1 MKLSDFLFLSFV
13 FMLFACSAG
22 MPEHAVEAEF
32 KVWGNCGMCKK
43 TIETSLKDAPGVFTA
58 TWNKDTKMMTLVY
71 DTTKTDVRSVQE
83 QIATS
88 GYDTE
93 LSTGNDKAYANL
105 HECCKYERKK

>member
-1 MKLSDFLFLSFV
+1 MKLSTLSFLFLAFV
-13 FMLFACSAG
+13 LFSCSAG
-22 MPEHAVEAEF
+22 MPEHAVESEF

-43 TIETSLKDAPGVFTA
+43 TIENSLKEAPGVVSA
-58 TWNKDTKMMTLVY
+58 DWNKDTKMMTLVF

-93 LSTGNDKAYANL
+93 LVRGNDEAYAAL
-105 HECCKYERKK
+105 HECCLYERKK